1 MLAGYMSWSRNDF
14 SSDLVW
20 YDVKSPYRGFG
31 MRIQQWVRSQSKV
44 TAVAW
49 ALIAIALLTP
59 MTVPFEALVRAHLDH
74 DMFRAPTRF
83 YASPWLIR
91 PGIEISRS
99 AMEEHLERIGYRRT
113 RSSGVEL
120 GEYRLGSR
128 EWIIGRRAFRPFGK
142 HDVGGVVSVRLS
154 YGGRVSR
161 IRDADG
167 RSLPYLAIEPEL
179 IGSHYGRE
187 REDRLPVRLSEVPQH
202 LIDAVLT
209 IEDQRFYQHGGLD
222 IKRIAG
228 ATVAN
233 VKAMRLV
240 QGGSTISQQLAK
252 NLYLSPRRTPLRK
265 LREAALA
272 VALESRYSK
281 DGILE
286 AYLNEVYLA
295 QDGGVAIH
303 GVGRAAEYFFGKDVT
318 QLDIPE
324 AALIAG
330 IIRGP
335 SLYSPFRN
343 PKQAKKRRDLV
354 LDLMLER
361 ELISERAHARATHSP
376 LGLKERHR
384 DSNHGRYF
392 VDWVAKRL
400 ERDHGDGVFED
411 GFTVFTTLDMEL
423 QRVAED
429 AVRDGLTR
437 LERDYPRLERE
448 DRPLQAALVAVD
460 PRSGAVLAMVGGRDY
475 GASQFNRA
483 VYGRRQPGSS
493 FKPIV
498 ALTAL
503 SQHSFTLASM
513 LQDEPLSVETPAG
526 MWQPANYDDRFR
538 GPLTMREALE
548 RSLNVPFARLG
559 MAVGPERIVETARK
573 LGIESHLNP
582 VPSLA
587 LGSSEVTPLEL
598 TRAFGVL
605 AAEGFRADL
614 QANLAV
620 VDGAGDIVQRME
632 VDGEQVYDPAEA
644 YLVTSALRG
653 AVERGTGRSLRT
665 WGYRGPVAAKSGTTN
680 DFRDAWFIG
689 YTPSL
694 AVGVWVGFDD
704 ARSIG
709 LSGSRAALPIFAR
722 FMVGAFGRY
731 GEDVEF
737 NVPRGLEIVEI
748 NRQTGLR
755 AGPGCRGEPE
765 VFIRG
770 TAPTESCS
778 PYWRSSGGI
787 RIARS
792 DWYDRM
798 APLFNELL
806 RRAERGR
813 R

>member
-1 MLAGYMSWSRNDF
+1 MSWSRNDF

-20 YDVKSPYRGFG
+20 YGVKSPYRGPG
-31 MRIQQWVRSQSKV
+31 IRIQQWVSSQSKV
-44 TAVAW
+44 ATVAW
-49 ALIAIALLTP
+49 ALIALALLIPLTI
-59 MTVPFEALVRAHLDH
+59 PFEALVRAHLND
-74 DMFRAPTRF
+74 DMFGAPTRF
-83 YASPWLIR
+83 YASPWLVR
-91 PGIEISRS
+91 PGMEISRS
-99 AMEEHLERIGYRRT
+99 AIEEHLARIGYSRT
-113 RSSGVEL
+113 RTSTVGL
-120 GEYRLGSR
+120 GEYRLSSR
-128 EWIIGRRAFRPFGK
+128 EWIIGRRPFRPFGQ
-142 HDVGGVVSVRLS
+142 HDVGGVVSMRLS
-154 YGGRVSR
+154 YSGRVSR
-161 IRDADG
+161 ISNADG

-179 IGSHYGRE
+179 LGSHYGRN
-187 REDRLPVRLSEVPQH
+187 REDRLPVQLSEVPQH

-209 IEDQRFYQHGGLD
+209 IEDQRFYQHAGLD

-228 ATVAN
+228 AMVAN
-233 VKAMRLV
+233 VKAMRVV

-265 LREAALA
+265 LREAVFA
-272 VALESRYSK
+272 VTLESRYSK
-281 DGILE
+281 DEILE

-303 GVGRAAEYFFGKDVT
+303 GVGRAAEYFFGKDIS

-335 SLYSPFRN
+335 SIYSPFRN
-343 PKQAKKRRDLV
+343 PKEAKNRRDLV

-361 ELISERAHARATHSP
+361 GLITESAHTRAKRSP
-376 LGLKERHR
+376 LRLTDRTR
-384 DSNHGRYF
+384 NSQHGRYF

-400 ERDHGDGVFED
+400 ERDRGDDVLED
-411 GFTVFTTLDMEL
+411 GLTVFTTMDMEL

-429 AVRDGLTR
+429 AVRDGLAR
-437 LERDYPRLERE
+437 LERDYPRLARE
-448 DRPLQAALVAVD
+448 DPRLQAALVAVD
-460 PRSGAVLAMVGGRDY
+460 PMSGAVLAMIGGRDY
-475 GASQFNRA
+475 GTSQFNRA
-483 VYGRRQPGSS
+483 LYGRRQPGSS

-513 LQDEPLSVETPAG
+513 LDDEPLSVETPAG
-526 MWQPANYDDRFR
+526 LWQPTNYDGRFR
-538 GPLTMREALE
+538 GPLSMREALE

-559 MAVGPERIVETARK
+559 MAVGPERIVDTSRK
-573 LGIESHLNP
+573 LGIESRLNP

-587 LGSSEVTPLEL
+587 LGSSEVTPLEM

-614 QANLAV
+614 QTNLAV
-620 VDGAGDIVQRME
+620 VDAAGDIVQRME

-653 AVERGTGRSLRT
+653 AVERGTGQSLRT

-704 ARSIG
+704 GRSIG

-722 FMVGAFGRY
+722 FMMGAFGRY

-737 NVPRGLEIVEI
+737 SVPRGLEIVEV
-748 NRQTGLR
+748 NQQTGLR

-770 TAPTESCS
+770 TAPEESCS

-792 DWYDRM
+792 DWYNRV
-798 APLFNELL
+798 APLFTELL

-813 R
+813 RQ

>member
-1 MLAGYMSWSRNDF
+1 MFWHRNDF

-20 YDVKSPYRGFG
+20 YNVKSPYRESGT
-31 MRIQQWVRSQSKV
+31 RVKEWVRSQSKIA
-44 TAVAW
+44 TVAW
-49 ALIAIALLTP
+49 ALLVLALLAP
-59 MTVPFEALVRAHLDH
+59 LAIPFEALVRAHLD
-74 DMFRAPTRF
+74 DEMFMAPTRF
-83 YASPWLIR
+83 YASPLLIR
-91 PGIEISRS
+91 PGMEISRS
-99 AMEEHLERIGYRRT
+99 TLEDHLERIGYRRT
-113 RSSGVEL
+113 RRSRVDL
-120 GEYRLGSR
+120 GEYRLSSR
-128 EWIIGRRAFRPFGK
+128 DWIIGRRAFRPFGQL
-142 HDVGGVVSVRLS
+142 DAGGVVTIRVS

-161 IRDADG
+161 LRSEDG
-167 RSLPYLAIEPEL
+167 RSLSYLALEPEQL
-179 IGSHYGRE
+179 GSPYDPD
-187 REDRLPVRLSEVPQH
+187 REDRLPIKLSDVPQH
-202 LIDAVLT
+202 VIDAVLT
-209 IEDQRFYQHGGLD
+209 IEDQRFYEHGGLD

-233 VKAMRLV
+233 VKAMGVV

-272 VALESRYSK
+272 LVLESRYGK
-281 DGILE
+281 DEILE

-303 GVGRAAEYFFGKDVT
+303 GIGRAAEYFFGKDVT

-324 AALIAG
+324 GALIAG

-335 SLYSPFRN
+335 SLYSPIRN
-343 PKQAKKRRDLV
+343 PETATRRRDLV

-361 ELISERAHARATHSP
+361 ELIAENAHERAIRAGLGVTRRTH
-376 LGLKERHR
+376 
-384 DSNHGRYF
+384 DSDHGRYF
-392 VDWVAKRL
+392 VDWAAKRL
-400 ERDHGDGVFED
+400 ERNLGKDVLAG
-411 GFTVFTTLDMEL
+411 GFSVFTTLSMEL
-423 QRVAED
+423 QREAED
-429 AVRDGLTR
+429 AVRDGLAR
-437 LERDYPRLERE
+437 LGRDYPRLEGE
-448 DRPLQAALVAVD
+448 DQDLQAALVAVD
-460 PRSGAVLAMVGGRDY
+460 PATGAVLAMVGGRDY
-475 GASQFNRA
+475 GRSQFNRA
-483 VYGRRQPGSS
+483 VYARRQPGSS

-503 SQHSFTLASM
+503 AQHSFTLASM
-513 LQDEPLSVETPAG
+513 LEDEPLSVETPAG
-526 MWQPANYDDRFR
+526 LWEPANYDDRFR
-538 GPLTMREALE
+538 GSLTLREALE

-559 MAVGPERIVETARK
+559 IAVGPEQIVETAHK
-573 LGIESHLNP
+573 LGIQSRLRP

-614 QANLAV
+614 HSNLAV
-620 VDGAGDIVQRME
+620 VDAAGDILQRME
-632 VDGEQVYDPAEA
+632 VDGEMAYDPAEA

-704 ARSIG
+704 GRSIG

-722 FMVGAFGRY
+722 FMVGALGRY

-737 NVPRGLEIVEI
+737 SMPRGLEIVEI
-748 NRQTGLR
+748 NRQSGLR
-755 AGPGCRGEPE
+755 AGPGCPGEPE

-792 DWYDRM
+792 DWYDRV
-798 APLFNELL
+798 APLFNELM
-806 RRAERGR
+806 RRAERR
-813 R
+813 RQ